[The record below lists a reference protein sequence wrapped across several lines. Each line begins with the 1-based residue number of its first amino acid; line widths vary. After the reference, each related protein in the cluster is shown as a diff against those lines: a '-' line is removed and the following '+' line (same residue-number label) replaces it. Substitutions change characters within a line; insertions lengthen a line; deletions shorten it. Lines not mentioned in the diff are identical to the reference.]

1 MKGSFANGLTFH
13 VTDIDRAGEGQALFS
28 AATLPLTQDRDVTKL
43 HAVNKRHISLFEEQ
57 LDEESVEH
65 RLEEVYIWAEVD
77 RLVKKQP
84 NVKDAMATRGLQ
96 IHAFVYDK
104 EKTRC
109 LRLVDT
115 VG

>member
-1 MKGSFANGLTFH
+1 MPSTRGTYRSLRSSWTRKVWSTGWKKFIFGQKW
-13 VTDIDRAGEGQALFS
+13 TDWL
-28 AATLPLTQDRDVTKL
+28 
-43 HAVNKRHISLFEEQ
+43 
-57 LDEESVEH
+57 
-65 RLEEVYIWAEVD
+65 
-77 RLVKKQP
+77 KKQP

-115 VG
+115 VDGAVRET